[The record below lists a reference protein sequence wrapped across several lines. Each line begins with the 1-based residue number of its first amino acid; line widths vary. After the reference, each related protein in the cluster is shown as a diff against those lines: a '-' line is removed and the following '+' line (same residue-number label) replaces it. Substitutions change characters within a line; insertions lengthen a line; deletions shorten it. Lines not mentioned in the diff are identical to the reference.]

1 MKTREIIILALIFTS
16 IAGFSQ
22 STKNAKKVV
31 DKPVPQAVKIDNTL
45 TAEEIAQG
53 WKLLWDGKTTE
64 GWRGSTS
71 STFPEKGW
79 VIENGT
85 IMLLKSSVGTPAE
98 GGDIITVKKYKNFE
112 FSIDF
117 KMSEGANNGIKYFV
131 NVDANTGKRTAA
143 GCEFQI
149 LDDEKHADAKN
160 GVKGN
165 RTMGSLYDLIPATSD
180 KVYSTTDFNNA
191 RIVVV
196 GNKVQ
201 HFLNGKKVVEYERGT
216 QMWRAL
222 VAYSKYHNYPNF
234 GEATEGHILLQ
245 DHYDVVWFKN
255 IKIREL

>member
-1 MKTREIIILALIFTS
+1 MKTRKLILLALIFVS

-22 STKNAKKVV
+22 STKKVKKVV
-31 DKPVPQAVKIDNTL
+31 DKPVSQVVKIDNTL
-45 TAEEIAQG
+45 TAAEKAQG
-53 WKLLWDGKTTE
+53 WTLLWDGKTTE
-64 GWRGSTS
+64 GWRGSTTA
-71 STFPEKGW
+71 TFPEKGW

-85 IMLLKSSVGTPAE
+85 LMLLKSPVGTPAE

-117 KMSEGANNGIKYFV
+117 KLSEGANNGIKYFV

-165 RTMGSLYDLIPATSD
+165 RTMGSLYDLIAASTD
-180 KVYSTTDFNNA
+180 KVYDMSVFNNA
-191 RIVVV
+191 RIVVNGSNV
-196 GNKVQ
+196 K
-201 HFLNGKKVVEYERGT
+201 HYLNGKKVVEYERGN

-234 GEATEGHILLQ
+234 GEATEGHILIQ

-255 IKIREL
+255 MKIREL

>member
-1 MKTREIIILALIFTS
+1 MKTRNFILLVMIFTS

-22 STKNAKKVV
+22 SSKKAKKVAEKV
-31 DKPVPQAVKIDNTL
+31 VPQVINTDNTL

-71 STFPEKGW
+71 TTFPEKGW

-85 IMLLKSSVGTPAE
+85 LKLLKSPVGTPAE
-98 GGDIITVKKYKNFE
+98 GGDIITVKKYRNFE

-131 NVDANTGKRTAA
+131 NPDANTGKRTAL

-149 LDDEKHADAKN
+149 LDDEIHPDAKN

-165 RTMGSLYDLIPATSD
+165 RTMGSLYDLIAASSD
-180 KVYSTTDFNNA
+180 KVYDKTVFNNA
-191 RIVVV
+191 RIVVN
-196 GNKVQ
+196 GNKVE
-201 HFLNGKKVVEYERGT
+201 HYLNGKKVVEYERGT

-222 VAYSKYHNYPNF
+222 VAYSKYHNCPGF
-234 GEATEGHILLQ
+234 GEAAEGHILIQ

>member
-1 MKTREIIILALIFTS
+1 MKTTRFIMLAMIFTS
-16 IAGFSQ
+16 IVSFSQ
-22 STKNAKKVV
+22 NQKRNKKQAE
-31 DKPVPQAVKIDNTL
+31 KIAPQVINTDNTL
-45 TAEEIAQG
+45 TAEEVAQG

-71 STFPEKGW
+71 NTFPDKGW

-117 KMSEGANNGIKYFV
+117 KLSEGANNGIKYFV
-131 NVDANTGKRTAA
+131 NVDENTGKRTAA

-149 LDDEKHADAKN
+149 LDDVKHADAKN

-165 RTMGSLYDLIPATSD
+165 RTMGSLYDLIAASSD
-180 KVYSTTDFNNA
+180 KVYSTTDFNTA
-191 RIVVV
+191 RVVV
-196 GNKVQ
+196 NGNKVQ
-201 HFLNGKKVVEYERGT
+201 HFLNGKKVVEYERNN
-216 QMWRAL
+216 QMWKAL
-222 VAYSKYHNYPNF
+222 VAYSKYHNYPSF
-234 GEATEGHILLQ
+234 GEATEGHILIQ

-255 IKIREL
+255 IKIKEL

>member
-1 MKTREIIILALIFTS
+1 MKTRKLILMAMIFTS

-22 STKNAKKVV
+22 NTKKVKKLTEKV
-31 DKPVPQAVKIDNTL
+31 IPQVINTDNML

-53 WKLLWDGKTTE
+53 WTLLWDGKTTE
-64 GWRGSTS
+64 GWRGSTTA
-71 STFPEKGW
+71 TFPDKGW

-85 IMLLKSSVGTPAE
+85 IMLLKSPVGTPAD

-165 RTMGSLYDLIPATSD
+165 RTMGSLYDLIAASSD

-222 VAYSKYHNYPNF
+222 VAYSKYHNYQNF
-234 GEATEGHILLQ
+234 GEAPEGHILLQ